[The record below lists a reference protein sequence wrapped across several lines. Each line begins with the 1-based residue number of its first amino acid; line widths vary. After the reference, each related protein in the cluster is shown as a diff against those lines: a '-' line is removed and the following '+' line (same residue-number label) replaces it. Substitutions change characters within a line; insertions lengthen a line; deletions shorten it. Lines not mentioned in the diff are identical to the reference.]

1 MFKPKNRRVANYLP
15 PPPPHPFSA
24 LALSLH
30 NSVFRQYNFR
40 KVVYTHLDFHGHVSY
55 CVLSLFKMT
64 SNLSFV

>member
-15 PPPPHPFSA
+15 PPLPF
-24 LALSLH
+24 LLQPLSLH

-64 SNLSFV
+64 SSLSFV